1 MPDLFSGD
9 AIDPTQLE
17 AGLNLTSWLA
27 LHSPEK
33 IDGIIKSTV
42 GYVRNDL
49 GIKRVGAVGY
59 CFGGKYV
66 PRWLKGEEGGV
77 DVGFIAHPSN
87 LNEEEIAGVR
97 RSLGIAAGSKF
108 CPHCSHTFRDIGS
121 LRMVWEKSLADGLFL
136 ALDASFNSTAKAKA
150 ESILTRNNVTFQSN
164 LYAGAP
170 HGFGVRVNQSIPQQ
184 AYAKQ

>member
-121 LRMVWEKSLADGLFL
+121 LRMV
-136 ALDASFNSTAKAKA
+136 
-150 ESILTRNNVTFQSN
+150 
-164 LYAGAP
+164 
-170 HGFGVRVNQSIPQQ
+170 
-184 AYAKQ
+184 